1 MTESALPEPEI
12 SPANRWLPSLVWI
25 VPLVAALIGL
35 SLVVKAVRDR
45 GPTITVSFAT
55 AEGIEPGKTKVKFKN
70 VDIGSVTAVHLSD
83 DRKRVLAEIDL
94 DKQAEA
100 FAAADSRFWVVR
112 PRFAGSGVSGLG
124 TLLSGAYIG
133 VDGGRSDE
141 RRDEFTG
148 LEEPPVVA
156 SDVPGRRFVLH
167 AEDIGSL
174 DAGSPVFF
182 RRIQVGH
189 VESFKLT
196 ADGRR
201 IDLGIFV
208 KSPYDRFVTAESR
221 FWHASGIDL
230 SLSAAGLK
238 LETQSLSTILM
249 GGVAFET
256 PSGEADLAAEG
267 ADFALASGR
276 DEALKAPD
284 GAPVEVLVRFGGSV
298 RGLVPGAPVDFRGVR
313 IGSVRSVRLA
323 HDAATDTYDAPV
335 VLVIYPDRLG
345 ALKPGADAPQKVAA
359 LVKRGLR
366 AQLRPGSLL
375 TGQLYVAFD
384 FFPKARPASLRTS
397 GGLPELPTVPGEM
410 EAMQQ
415 QVQTIVQKLAAVPFD
430 DIGVEARA
438 ALANLNVTLKRVNS
452 LSATAEKDL
461 LPDLR
466 EALAT
471 INRTVAGDSPMQQ
484 DTRAALRALAD
495 AARALTALA
504 DGLDRRPESLL
515 RGKDATP

>member
-1 MTESALPEPEI
+1 MTDLSLPEPEI
-12 SPANRWLPSLVWI
+12 SPAARWLPSLVWI
-25 VPLVAALIGL
+25 VPLAAALIGL
-35 SLVVKAVRDR
+35 SLVVKAVRDK
-45 GPTITVSFAT
+45 GPTIAVSFAT

-70 VDIGSVTAVHLSD
+70 VDIGSVTAVRLSE
-83 DRKRVLAEIDL
+83 DRKRVVATIDL
-94 DKQAEA
+94 DKQAEG

-112 PRFAGSGVSGLG
+112 PRLAGTGVSGLG

-133 VDGGRSDE
+133 VDGGRADE
-141 RRDEFTG
+141 RRSEFIG

-156 SDVPGRRFVLH
+156 SDAPGRRFVLH

-196 ADGRR
+196 GDGRR

-208 KSPYDRFVTAESR
+208 RSPYDRFVTADTR

-238 LETQSLSTILM
+238 LETQSLASVLM

-256 PSGEADLAAEG
+256 PSGDGEIAAGGTE
-267 ADFALASGR
+267 FALASGR

-284 GAPVEVLVRFGGSV
+284 GEPVEVMVRFAGSV

-313 IGSVRSVRLA
+313 LGHVRSVRLA
-323 HDAATDTYDAPV
+323 HDAKTDTYDAPV

-345 ALKPGADAPQKVAA
+345 AAKPATEAPQKVAA

-366 AQLRPGSLL
+366 AQLRTGNLL

-384 FFPKARPASLRTS
+384 FFPKAPHASLKTS
-397 GGLPELPTVPGEM
+397 GGLPELPAVPGEM

-415 QVQTIVQKLAAVPFD
+415 QMQTIVQKLAAVPFD
-430 DIGVEARA
+430 EIGAEART
-438 ALANLNVTLKRVNS
+438 ALANLNVTLKRING
-452 LSATAEKDL
+452 LSATAETEL

-471 INRTVAGDSPMQQ
+471 LNRTLAGDAPMQQ
-484 DTRAALRALAD
+484 DTRAALRSLAE